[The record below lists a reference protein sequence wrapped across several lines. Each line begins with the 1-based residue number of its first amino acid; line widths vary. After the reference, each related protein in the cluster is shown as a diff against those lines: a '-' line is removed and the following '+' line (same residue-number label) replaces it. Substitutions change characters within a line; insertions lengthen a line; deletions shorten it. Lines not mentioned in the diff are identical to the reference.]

1 MATRE
6 SNILIRVSGKEKKI
20 LESKAK
26 KSGMSVSRFIRASL
40 IYSDDAKIKM
50 IDVKPIH
57 DFIFELSKQ
66 GTNLNQLMKFL
77 HTYGIQKFHWRDVQ
91 EIIQTQRALLDEG
104 RKVFITLQQEL
115 EKNHIHHTDTEEHD
129 HDNH

>member
-1 MATRE
+1 MVTRE

-26 KSGMSVSRFIRASL
+26 KSGMNVSQFIRASL
-40 IYSDDAKIKM
+40 IYSDDAKIKI
-50 IDVKPIH
+50 IDVQPIR

-91 EIIQTQRALLDEG
+91 EIMQEQRALLDEG
-104 RKVFITLQQEL
+104 RKVFIALQHEL
-115 EKNHIHHTDTEEHD
+115 EKNHIHHANMEVNHHD
-129 HDNH
+129 YH

>member
-26 KSGMSVSRFIRASL
+26 KSGMNVSQFIRASL
-40 IYSDDAKIKM
+40 IYSDDAKIKI
-50 IDVKPIH
+50 IDVQPIR

-91 EIIQTQRALLDEG
+91 EIMQEQRALLDEG
-104 RKVFITLQQEL
+104 RKVFIALQHEL
-115 EKNHIHHTDTEEHD
+115 EKNHIHHANMEVNHHD
-129 HDNH
+129 YH